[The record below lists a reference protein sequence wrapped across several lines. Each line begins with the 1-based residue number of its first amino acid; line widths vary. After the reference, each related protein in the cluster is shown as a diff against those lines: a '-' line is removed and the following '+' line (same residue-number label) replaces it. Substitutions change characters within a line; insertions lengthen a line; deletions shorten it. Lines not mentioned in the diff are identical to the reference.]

1 MANWCDCEL
10 TVRGKLVNLA
20 AFSMKVSS
28 SKPESSP
35 KKEVLD
41 RMTGKPE
48 ERIAYLDATKIAPKN
63 PDDKY
68 KLPRDWN
75 SQSGL
80 PTNWILT
87 NWGSTRPF
95 CDVERKV
102 RTRSIWFRFDSAW
115 SPPIPLIKKM
125 GERFPKLEFTLW
137 YYEAGNRFSGKVH
150 IKNGETTEEYN
161 DNYRGRRGG

>member
-10 TVRGKLVNLA
+10 TVKGKLVDLA

-48 ERIAYLDATKIAPKN
+48 ERVAYLDATKIAPKN

-102 RTRSIWFRFDSAW
+102 RTRSIWFRFDSASKKWENASPSW
-115 SPPIPLIKKM
+115 SLRSGTMRPVT
-125 GERFPKLEFTLW
+125 GFPAKFISRT
-137 YYEAGNRFSGKVH
+137 GKQPRNITIIIEVDEVA
-150 IKNGETTEEYN
+150 NGE
-161 DNYRGRRGG
+161 